1 MIFGIRERDAFASE
15 RHVVRQLRFALSDD
29 VFYREGNGEMTQEIT
44 VDSVKETIFNE
55 VKSRVDEVRGRI
67 DAAARKS
74 GRVGD
79 DVLLVAVSK
88 YAEPSDC
95 VVEGFLRSGIFD
107 LAENRP
113 QRLLE
118 KVDVWRSSPY
128 WKNPAA
134 QIFPSSFDRKS
145 SLEDKTL
152 RWHFIGS
159 LQRNKVRRI
168 LPFVSLIHSVDS
180 WKLLETIERILSE
193 EEEFALEPT
202 VRRGEVLTP
211 PFSSVVSVLLE
222 VHISEDSTKQGFTT
236 EEVLDVLPKT
246 RLLKHVKVCGLMGMA
261 GLKTAP
267 CETRRQFATLR
278 QTLEKCRETFPELVD
293 LKELSMGMSGDFE
306 IAIEEGATITRLGSI
321 LYPHE

>member
-1 MIFGIRERDAFASE
+1 MTRGTN
-15 RHVVRQLRFALSDD
+15 DD
-29 VFYREGNGEMTQEIT
+29 SF
-44 VDSVKETIFNE
+44 KETFFNE
-55 VKSRVDEVRGRI
+55 IKARVDEVRERI
-67 DAAARKS
+67 DDAARKS

-88 YAEPSDC
+88 YAEPSDGI
-95 VVEGFLRSGIFD
+95 VEGFLRSGIFD

-118 KVDVWRSSPY
+118 KVDVWRSSPH

-145 SLEDKTL
+145 SLVDETL

-180 WKLLETIERILSE
+180 WKLLEAIERILSE
-193 EEEFALEPT
+193 EEELSREST
-202 VRRGEVLTP
+202 VRRGENLKS
-211 PFSSVVSVLLE
+211 PFPRVVSVLLE
-222 VHISEDSTKQGFTT
+222 IHISEDSTKQGFTT
-236 EEVLDVLPKT
+236 EEVFAVLPKT
-246 RLLKHVKVCGLMGMA
+246 RELKHIRVCGLMGMA
-261 GLKTAP
+261 GLRAAP

-278 QTLEKCRETFPELVD
+278 QTLEKCRETFPEFAD

-306 IAIEEGATITRLGSI
+306 IAIEEGATIARLGSV

>member
-1 MIFGIRERDAFASE
+1 MRDAFASK

-29 VFYREGNGEMTQEIT
+29 VFYREGNGEMTREIT
-44 VDSVKETIFNE
+44 DDSVKETVFNE
-55 VKSRVDEVRGRI
+55 INARVDEVRGRI
-67 DAAARKS
+67 DDAARKS

-88 YAEPSDC
+88 YAGPSDG
-95 VVEGFLRSGIFD
+95 VVEGLLRSGIFD

-128 WKNPAA
+128 WKNSAA

-145 SLEDKTL
+145 SLGDKTL

-180 WKLLETIERILSE
+180 WKLLEAIERILSE
-193 EEEFALEPT
+193 EEK
-202 VRRGEVLTP
+202 LTGDSAVSREESLTTTFP
-211 PFSSVVSVLLE
+211 RVVSVLLE
-222 VHISEDSTKQGFTT
+222 IHISEDSTKQGFTT
-236 EEVLDVLPKT
+236 EEIFNVLPKT
-246 RLLKHVKVCGLMGMA
+246 RDLKHIKVCGLMGMA
-261 GLKTAP
+261 GLKANSY
-267 CETRRQFATLR
+267 ETRRQFATLR
-278 QTLEKCRETFPELVD
+278 RTLEKCREAFPEFAD
-293 LKELSMGMSGDFE
+293 MKELSMGMSGDFE
-306 IAIEEGATITRLGSI
+306 IAIEEGATIARLGSI

>member
-1 MIFGIRERDAFASE
+1 MTREII
-15 RHVVRQLRFALSDD
+15 
-29 VFYREGNGEMTQEIT
+29 G
-44 VDSVKETIFNE
+44 DSVRETIFNE
-55 VKSRVDEVRGRI
+55 IKARADEVRGRI
-67 DAAARKS
+67 DSAARKS

-88 YAEPSDC
+88 YAEPGDG

-113 QRLLE
+113 QRLLK

-128 WKNPAA
+128 WKNPAT
-134 QIFPSSFDRKS
+134 QIFPSSYDRKS
-145 SLEDKTL
+145 SFEDKTL

-180 WKLLETIERILSE
+180 WKLLEAIERILSE
-193 EEEFALEPT
+193 EELARDST
-202 VRRGEVLTP
+202 VCRGGEGTP
-211 PFSSVVSVLLE
+211 PFPPVVSVLLE
-222 VHISEDSTKQGFTT
+222 IHISEDSTKQGFTV
-236 EEVLDVLPKT
+236 EEIFDVLPKA
-246 RLLKHVKVCGLMGMA
+246 RELKHIKVCGLMGMA
-261 GLKTAP
+261 GLKANP
-267 CETRRQFATLR
+267 YETRRQFATLR
-278 QTLEKCRETFPELVD
+278 QTLEKCRKSFPEFVD